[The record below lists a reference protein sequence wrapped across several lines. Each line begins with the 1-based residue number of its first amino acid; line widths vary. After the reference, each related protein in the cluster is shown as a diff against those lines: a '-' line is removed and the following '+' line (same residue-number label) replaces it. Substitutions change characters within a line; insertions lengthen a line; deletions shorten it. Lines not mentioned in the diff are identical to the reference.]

1 MFKPLEMNLIQRAAG
16 TRIPGAVAI
25 STALLLGACA
35 SSPDTDVPSS
45 SASSASRADGPALL
59 GRIDFPA
66 TASAESKSAFDRGVL
81 FLHNFEYADARTEFQ
96 RAAELD
102 PDMAMAYWGE
112 AMTHNHPIWMR
123 QDTDEAKAALERY
136 APTPE
141 ERRAKAPTPREAD
154 YLATLDVLFGLT
166 PETAEL
172 DKPTRDDR
180 YLDTMTRL
188 VERYPDDHEA
198 KAFLSLATLGTA
210 HEGRDFRT
218 YMQAAAIAQQVWE
231 ANDQH
236 PGAAHY
242 LIHSFDDPIHA
253 PLGLPMANVYADI
266 APDAAHAQ
274 HMTSHIFV
282 ALGLW
287 DRVATANVAA
297 RRVQTTRQR
306 ELGEPETVCGHY
318 PYWLQYSYLQL
329 GEPAKAQEVLT
340 ACEDRIEGDPES
352 GELWHYSVMRAR
364 QVLDGDGTQVANVA
378 PDGGSQKGQAG
389 ANNHLFMTGYSAA
402 LAGDGAPARRA
413 AQTIAALEPRPEQR
427 DIFRVQRIQLEGLA
441 LLADGRTRL
450 GLERLADAADLED
463 SMPFAF
469 GPPEVIK
476 PSWELLGEQRQTHD
490 GEGALEAFE
499 RQLARTP
506 RRVQSL
512 RGLATELE
520 RAGRDDAADLVTQ
533 EIQAITSTAPTA

>member
-1 MFKPLEMNLIQRAAG
+1 ML
-16 TRIPGAVAI
+16 T
-25 STALLLGACA
+25 A
-35 SSPDTDVPSS
+35 SSRRTPTLLPTSFGLLAVLFLMWACTAPQAPEVQS
-45 SASSASRADGPALL
+45 ADGPQLL

-66 TASAESKSAFDRGVL
+66 TGSSEARAAFDRGVL

-102 PDMAMAYWGE
+102 PSMAMAYWGE

-123 QDTDEAKAALERY
+123 QSRDEAVAALERY
-136 APTPE
+136 AGTPE
-141 ERRAKAPTPREAD
+141 ERREKAPTAREAD
-154 YLATLDVLFGLT
+154 YLATLDVLFGLV
-166 PETAEL
+166 PEAADL
-172 DKPTRDDR
+172 DKETRDDR
-180 YLDTMTRL
+180 YRAAMADLAA
-188 VERYPDDHEA
+188 RYPDDNEA

-218 YMQAAAIAQQVWE
+218 YMQAAAIAQEVWE
-231 ANDQH
+231 QNDQH

-253 PLGLPMANVYADI
+253 PLGLPMADVYADI

-306 ELGEPETVCGHY
+306 QLGESETVCGHY
-318 PYWLQYSYLQL
+318 PYWLQYAYLQL
-329 GEPAKAQEVLT
+329 GDPAKAQEVLGT
-340 ACEDRIEGDPES
+340 CEERIQGEPES

-364 QVLDGDGTQVANVA
+364 QLLDGPAGVEVVNVA
-378 PDGGSQKGQAG
+378 PAQGKDPEQSG
-389 ANNHLFMTGYSAA
+389 ANNHFFMHGYQAALNGDGQTARSAA
-402 LAGDGAPARRA
+402 KSIAVLDAR
-413 AQTIAALEPRPEQR
+413 PDQR
-427 DIFRVQRIQLEGLA
+427 DVFRVQTLQLEGMG
-441 LLADGRTRL
+441 LLADNRIDL
-450 GLERLADAADLED
+450 GLERLVAAAELED

-476 PSWELLGEQRQTHD
+476 PAWELLAEQRQTHGRD
-490 GEGALEAFE
+490 GALEAFE
-499 RQLARTP
+499 KQLARTP
-506 RRVQSL
+506 RRVQSM
-512 RGLATELE
+512 RGLAVELRKAG
-520 RAGRDDAADLVTQ
+520 RAGAASKITD
-533 EIQAITSTAPTA
+533 EIEAITSTAPTA